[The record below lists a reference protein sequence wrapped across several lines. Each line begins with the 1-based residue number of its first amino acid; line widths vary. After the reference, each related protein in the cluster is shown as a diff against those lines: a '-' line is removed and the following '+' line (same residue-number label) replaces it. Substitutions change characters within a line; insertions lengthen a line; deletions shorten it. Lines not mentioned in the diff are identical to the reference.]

1 MTWARDHQ
9 LISPPVVSFQARRAI
24 RSLRPA
30 EAYDRIV
37 RHRVGLAWGL
47 VFLNVLTFYAGTWNT
62 LPLIVHIPSAVGKGL
77 TQGAL
82 PAALLVAWSANRRM
96 LIRPNVFLSLMTLL
110 LLGALISNIQ
120 PVGHI
125 IGTLYRTVR
134 LGEFVAIL
142 WLLTPWG
149 SRRDLLL
156 VRCQLMSLF
165 VVLGSVLLGLVVSP
179 NRALA
184 QGRLSGEFWPITP
197 VQVADFAAV
206 ALGLVLVLW
215 CCGEAS
221 GRLALATAAVV
232 GSMLVLTHTRTE
244 VVALMAG
251 LLVAG
256 LSMFSVKARIRKLFA
271 AGGIMVSVAI
281 IAFSSVLTTWLAR
294 GQDAQSLTELT
305 GRTTIWTAVVNTPRD
320 WFQVIF
326 GFGLS
331 DNASSSGLPIDGTWL
346 AAYQDLGLVGVGLC
360 AAFLLF
366 VLVNAYFQPRSERRA
381 LALFLVTYLLV
392 TSFTETGLSDAS
404 MYLLEL
410 ALAALL
416 LLPSAADR
424 SLV

>member
-1 MTWARDHQ
+1 M
-9 LISPPVVSFQARRAI
+9 ISPPVVSFQARRAI

-30 EAYDRIV
+30 EAYDRVV

-47 VFLNVLTFYAGTWNT
+47 VFLNVLTFYTGTWNT
-62 LPLIVHIPSAVGKGL
+62 LPLIVHIPSVVGKGM

-96 LIRPNVFLSLMTLL
+96 LMRPNVFLSLITLL
-110 LLGALISNIQ
+110 ILGALISNIQ

-165 VVLGSVLLGLVVSP
+165 VVLGSVLLGLAVSP
-179 NRALA
+179 HRALA

-221 GRLALATAAVV
+221 GRLALATVAVV

-256 LSMFSVKARIRKLFA
+256 LSMFSVRARIRKLFA

-281 IAFSSVLTTWLAR
+281 IAFSSVLTTWLVR

-305 GRTTIWTAVVNTPRD
+305 GRTTVWTAVVNTPRD

-410 ALAALL
+410 ALAGLL